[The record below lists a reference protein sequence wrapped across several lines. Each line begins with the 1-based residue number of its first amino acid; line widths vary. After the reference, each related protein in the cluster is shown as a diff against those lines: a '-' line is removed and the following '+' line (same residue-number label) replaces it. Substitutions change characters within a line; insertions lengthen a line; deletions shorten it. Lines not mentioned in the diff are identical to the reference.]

1 MKTFGSELETVAR
14 ENPIGAMIA
23 ALALGSSDW
32 AGQQRADLNA
42 RLTGASACMLLAFP
56 VALRALYLFAE
67 PLELAAS
74 SIIQRHMHFS
84 RSNKMAFECINPYSH
99 RGKTFADCSTVEIKR
114 LHLLWWIP

>member
-1 MKTFGSELETVAR
+1 
-14 ENPIGAMIA
+14 
-23 ALALGSSDW
+23 
-32 AGQQRADLNA
+32 
-42 RLTGASACMLLAFP
+42 MLLAFP
-56 VALRALYLFAE
+56 IALGALYLFAE

-114 LHLLWWIP
+114 LHLLWMDTLMRALIMARAFAATMEWMLKNRMSP